1 MFNESFWVAASFV
14 IFIALLYKKVSSII
28 VAAMDDKISGIKSQL
43 QKATLIN
50 QEAQNIR
57 DSYLVKKKENIVK
70 AKQLIKNAEIEA
82 HKLIFKNDEFLKESI
97 KKKLASTE
105 LLINEM
111 ENRAIKELRMKAT
124 LQAVEKFKIHIE
136 KTAQDQ
142 LFYSRSIIS
151 IKKAI

>member
-1 MFNESFWVAASFV
+1 MFDEKFWVAASFV

-28 VAAMDDKISGIKSQL
+28 VNAMDDKISGIKSQL

-57 DSYLVKKKENIVK
+57 DSYLVKKKENLVK
-70 AKQLIKNAEIEA
+70 AEQLIKNAEIEA

-124 LQAVEKFKIHIE
+124 LQAVEKFKAHIE